1 MRQTAFRRAAG
12 AALLAVLLAC
22 SGDPTGPAGL
32 QGTYR
37 LRAVGDAPVPAL
49 ADEGTYGSITV
60 LSSSLRFQ
68 GDSVRLER
76 TERWTERGADGQV
89 TRTRDRVRSETY
101 PFTVQGA
108 RLQIGHS
115 CNIDP
120 AILCAYSETGGVE
133 GARLSMRVWYSRHE
147 WTYERIGD

>member
-1 MRQTAFRRAAG
+1 MAPTAFRRAAAACLA
-12 AALLAVLLAC
+12 AALLAC
-22 SGDPTGPAGL
+22 TGSPTGPTGL

-37 LRAVGDAPVPAL
+37 LRAVGNTPLPAL

-60 LSSSLRFQ
+60 LAASLHFQ

-76 TERWTERGADGQV
+76 TERWTERGLDGRV
-89 TRTRDRVRSETY
+89 IRTQDRVRSETH
-101 PFTVQGA
+101 PFTVRGA
-108 RLQIGHS
+108 RLQIGQP

-133 GARLSMRVWYSRHE
+133 GARLSMRVWYSPHE